1 MANERTTTDSV
12 LPQPNA
18 RPQARRASA
27 APIPASADAGEAAP
41 IWNDSSLPETTPEFR
56 LSQQVHDVIDGK
68 RFFDKY
74 AADAM
79 CMRVLLTI
87 GAIESY
93 FHEERPDDKAP
104 LLRDLRGLLDQLEES
119 KFRDPKIRSFFEET
133 IRYLEEVPTLDTV
146 QRFEW
151 EREELSE
158 IARRI
163 PTMLCD
169 ETRGYYKWLA
179 RTFEGPGDI
188 VELGS
193 WMGSSTA
200 CLAEGLSQ
208 NQGRQGKTIHVFDSF
223 IWLEWMKTYTE
234 DSELLA
240 ANICNGESFLE
251 YFWRYAGP
259 YRDFIQV
266 HQAALKTET
275 KQFALPALAWEGGEI
290 GILVMDFAHDR
301 ASNEA
306 MWRVFSPSFSR
317 GSTIIVFNQFGNIPA
332 GEVREFCRRKG
343 PELISLHK
351 PCGSA
356 KAFRY
361 QGVAQ

>member
-1 MANERTTTDSV
+1 MANKQRVTDSV
-12 LPQPNA
+12 LPQHDAPWPA
-18 RPQARRASA
+18 GRASSA
-27 APIPASADAGEAAP
+27 SLSISAPPAS
-41 IWNDSSLPETTPEFR
+41 R
-56 LSQQVHDVIDGK
+56 LYEQVHDVIDGK
-68 RFFDKY
+68 LFFDKY
-74 AADAM
+74 TVDAM
-79 CMRVLLTI
+79 CMRALLMIGTI
-87 GAIESY
+87 QRY
-93 FHEERPDDKAP
+93 FYEERPNDKAY
-104 LLRDLRGLLDQLEES
+104 LLRDLRGVLDELEES
-119 KFRDPKIRSFFEET
+119 KFRDAKIQSFFEAT
-133 IRYLEEVPTLDTV
+133 IRYLGEVSTLDTV
-146 QRFEW
+146 QRSEW
-151 EREELSE
+151 EHEELSE

-163 PTMLCD
+163 PTMLCQ

-179 RTFEGPGDI
+179 RTFAGPGDI

-240 ANICNGESFLE
+240 ANIRNGESFLE
-251 YFWRYAGP
+251 YFWRYAEP
-259 YRDFIQV
+259 YRDLIQV
-266 HQAALKTET
+266 HQAALKTGTNE
-275 KQFALPALAWEGGEI
+275 FVVPALGWEGGDI

-306 MWRVFSPSFSR
+306 MWRVFSPSFCS
-317 GSTIIVFNQFGNIPA
+317 GSTIVVFNQFGNIPA

-343 PELISLHK
+343 PELIPLHK
-351 PCGSA
+351 PSSSA

-361 QGVAQ
+361 QSVGQ

>member
-1 MANERTTTDSV
+1 MANEQRITDSL
-12 LPQPNA
+12 LPQDDAP
-18 RPQARRASA
+18 RLVGRAASLSPSA
-27 APIPASADAGEAAP
+27 TLASC
-41 IWNDSSLPETTPEFR
+41 LCK
-56 LSQQVHDVIDGK
+56 QVHEVIDGK
-68 RFFDKY
+68 RFFDRY
-74 AADAM
+74 TADAM
-79 CMRVLLTI
+79 CMRVLLAI
-87 GAIESY
+87 GAIQSY
-93 FHEERPDDKAP
+93 FYEERPDDKAR
-104 LLRDLRGLLDQLEES
+104 LLRDLRGVLDELEES
-119 KFRDPKIRSFFEET
+119 KFGDAKIRSFFEET
-133 IRYLEEVPTLDTV
+133 SRYLEEVSSLDIV
-146 QRFEW
+146 QRSEW

-158 IARRI
+158 MARRV
-163 PTMLCD
+163 PTMLCQ

-240 ANICNGESFLE
+240 ANIRNGESFLE
-251 YFWRYAGP
+251 YFWRYADP
-259 YRDFIQV
+259 YRAFIQV

-275 KQFALPALAWEGGEI
+275 KQFAVPALGWEAGKI
-290 GILVMDFAHDR
+290 GILVMDFAHDL

-306 MWRVFSPSFSR
+306 MWRVFSPSFYS
-317 GSTIIVFNQFGNIPA
+317 GSTIVVFNQFGNIPA
-332 GEVREFCRRKG
+332 GDVREFCRIKG
-343 PELISLHK
+343 PELIPLHK
-351 PCGSA
+351 PRSSA

-361 QGVAQ
+361 QSVAK